1 MRLTSLNDLFIH
13 QMKDLYNAEQ
23 QIMKALPEM
32 INMVSSQQLRSALET
47 HLQETQGQIQRLEQC
62 FQLLGMNGNG
72 EKCMAME
79 GIIKEAKE
87 FMGHDADPEVM
98 DAGIIACAQRVE
110 HYEIAGYG
118 TACTYAKFLG
128 HQEVLDLLKEILNE
142 EKMTD
147 EKLTTIAE
155 TAVNSRAEN
164 H

>member
-1 MRLTSLNDLFIH
+1 MKLTSLNDLFLH

-23 QIMKALPEM
+23 QLLKAMPDMLE
-32 INMVSSQQLRSALET
+32 MVSSPELSSAIQT
-47 HLQETQGQIQRLEQC
+47 HMRETQMQIQRLEQC
-62 FQLLGMNGNG
+62 FQILGMNGNG

-79 GIIKEAKE
+79 GILKEAKE
-87 FMGHDADPEVM
+87 FMQNDADPEVM

-128 HQEVLDLLKEILNE
+128 HTEILGHLKEILSE

-147 EKLTTIAE
+147 EKLTMIAE
-155 TAVNSRAEN
+155 TTVNRKAEN

>member
-1 MRLTSLNDLFIH
+1 MKLTSLNDLFIH

-23 QIMKALPEM
+23 QIMKAMPDM
-32 INMVSSQQLRSALET
+32 VQQVSSPELTMALEN
-47 HLQETQGQIQRLEQC
+47 HMRETQGQIQRLEQC
-62 FQLLGMNGNG
+62 FQLLGINGDG

-79 GIIKEAKE
+79 GIIKEAKA
-87 FMGHDADPEVM
+87 FLQHDADPEVM

-128 HQEVLDLLKEILNE
+128 HTQVLSLLKEILSE
-142 EKMTD
+142 EKNAD
-147 EKLTTIAE
+147 ENLTFIAE
-155 TAVNSRAEN
+155 SAVNNRAEN